1 VCGLRCGCTGS
12 ATIDWTLRDL
22 GFVVEHMSTGEY
34 QTMLRN
40 SPERV
45 LSGDIHRVL
54 VRRAQDA
61 FGGLADV
68 MADPRILCRVSAL
81 HFWGYYDSANIAAE
95 SEEWSRPYRNRDIV
109 FGAKNFVSK
118 EIEPGRARCHSVPTY
133 AVHVVC
139 QRLTHRLGVPSYC
152 RSRRILARRRSSCRS
167 SPTGWLTM
175 VCLRCVVGFP
185 THTLPMHGRC
195 SSTH

>member
-1 VCGLRCGCTGS
+1 MCGLRCGCTGS

-22 GFVVEHMSTGEY
+22 GFVVEHMSTFEY

-40 SPERV
+40 APERV

-118 EIEPGRARCHSVPTY
+118 EIEPGRACCHSVPTPCMWY
-133 AVHVVC
+133 ARGLH
-139 QRLTHRLGVPSYC
+139 
-152 RSRRILARRRSSCRS
+152 
-167 SPTGWLTM
+167 TGWAFHHIADLA
-175 VCLRCVVGFP
+175 VSWLEDARPAVLSPQVG
-185 THTLPMHGRC
+185 
-195 SSTH
+195 